1 VALNWLF
8 LYITPTPPVWVTHVQ
23 GLSLPLLA
31 HVNED
36 ASDSEM
42 SRSPRHWFVYNNA
55 GDDDDLTVVM
65 PASIKLGL
73 GDFIFYA
80 VLVGRAATYDMV
92 RVPHTLG
99 AYSKQGRCKKLRIVT
114 LGFGTGRQKMAL
126 ERGTTPKRSRRA
138 CSRRY
143 GLHSWGGESAG
154 VARRRRELISHPSPH
169 QSDSQLLHRCT
180 LVEPMLSWTARRAG
194 RQMACV
200 ACYLGVVAGLGLTL
214 CHLCVHKHARTALPA
229 MPLSMLL
236 GTAFYMATRLL
247 LERLVVPL
255 TGHLLML

>member
-1 VALNWLF
+1 
-8 LYITPTPPVWVTHVQ
+8 VQ

-114 LGFGTGRQKMAL
+114 LGFGTGRQKKWPSNEGQLPNVRVVRVAV
-126 ERGTTPKRSRRA
+126 GTGYTPGEGNRRA
-138 CSRRY
+138 WRDGGVSSSPTRVPISPIRNFCIAVRSWSR
-143 GLHSWGGESAG
+143 
-154 VARRRRELISHPSPH
+154 
-169 QSDSQLLHRCT
+169 C
-180 LVEPMLSWTARRAG
+180 
-194 RQMACV
+194 
-200 ACYLGVVAGLGLTL
+200 
-214 CHLCVHKHARTALPA
+214 
-229 MPLSMLL
+229 
-236 GTAFYMATRLL
+236 
-247 LERLVVPL
+247 
-255 TGHLLML
+255 